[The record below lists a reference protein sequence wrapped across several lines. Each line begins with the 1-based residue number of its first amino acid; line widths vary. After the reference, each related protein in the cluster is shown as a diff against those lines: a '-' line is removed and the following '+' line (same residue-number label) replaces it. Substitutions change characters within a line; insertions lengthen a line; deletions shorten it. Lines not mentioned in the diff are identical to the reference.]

1 MNPLWLA
8 RNLAR
13 SWANRSSVSDF
24 ARRMAW
30 IYSAKLPRFARRHH
44 WDIAFRYP
52 APIGEIRLRVR
63 DNSGADAFIHSE
75 VFEQEAYKFEQVTS
89 PSTIL
94 DLGANAGYSTI
105 YFSRTYPAAAVA
117 CVEPIHANVAVL
129 SKNLEMN
136 EVRASVFEAAVDSMD
151 GQLSMELA
159 SLDYGHRV
167 LPPSS
172 SASSESIQ
180 VVSISVPSL
189 LKTLGWER
197 IGLLKVDIEGHER
210 IVLTQNNEWLHR
222 VDALCVEWHDELGE
236 RVLHELAL
244 RFGFSGPKI
253 RCGVWILTRAP
264 VAPNPFALDSFDS
277 PRSHRE
283 AP

>member
-1 MNPLWLA
+1 MHRSLRLSAGGTRAPSWRSTLSAKTELTSPSASEPTSPSGSLQSRLEMTTQVHNHRQEPTGAAALWRQRHAPEPTRAPKMNPLWLA

-105 YFSRTYPAAAVA
+105 YFSTYPAAAVA

-129 SKNLEMN
+129 SE
-136 EVRASVFEAAVDSMD
+136 ETSR
-151 GQLSMELA
+151 
-159 SLDYGHRV
+159 
-167 LPPSS
+167 
-172 SASSESIQ
+172 
-180 VVSISVPSL
+180 
-189 LKTLGWER
+189 
-197 IGLLKVDIEGHER
+197 
-210 IVLTQNNEWLHR
+210 
-222 VDALCVEWHDELGE
+222 
-236 RVLHELAL
+236 
-244 RFGFSGPKI
+244 
-253 RCGVWILTRAP
+253 
-264 VAPNPFALDSFDS
+264 
-277 PRSHRE
+277 
-283 AP
+283 